1 MAKIPN
7 TQTGTI
13 GDHDHGTNDLLTVPA
28 GPPFPPLP
36 PWPNSLV
43 YFFGDASEMTGK
55 AHGGNDVLIGVAG
68 ASFRMVECGDAM
80 MMFDHTRGG
89 NDIIIGGA
97 GGANIP
103 CGDACE
109 IHDYARG
116 GNDLLIGGNGALNIL
131 VGDACQM
138 FEYGI
143 GGNDV
148 LIAGNGPGLNNMFGD
163 ASVFMSGHTRG
174 GNDTLISGNAVDNM
188 WGDGGTITGT
198 NVKTG
203 ADTFVFLQGNNAD
216 TIRDFRQTDHD
227 QIDVSAY
234 GFNDI
239 TDLAISDLG
248 SDTLIDFG
256 GGNRVT
262 LVGFADPSLL
272 SATDFVFA

>member
-1 MAKIPN
+1 MAKKPN
-7 TQTGTI
+7 DQNGTL

-36 PWPNSLV
+36 PWPDPLV
-43 YFFGDASEMTGK
+43 YFFGDASEMTGN
-55 AHGGNDVLIGVAG
+55 ARGGNDVLIGVAG

-131 VGDACQM
+131 VGDACRM
-138 FEYGI
+138 FDYGI

-148 LIAGNGPGLNNMFGD
+148 LIAGNGPGTNNMFGD
-163 ASVFMSGHTRG
+163 AAIFMYGHARG
-174 GNDTLISGNAVDNM
+174 GNDTLISGNSTDNM
-188 WGDGGTITGT
+188 WGDCPTISADVT
-198 NVKTG
+198 TG
-203 ADTFVFLQGNNAD
+203 ADTFVFKPGNNAD

-234 GFNDI
+234 GFAGIGDLNI
-239 TDLAISDLG
+239 TVG
-248 SDTLIDFG
+248 GGNTLIDFG
-256 GGNRVT
+256 GGNSVT
-262 LVGFADPSLL
+262 LVGFTGALTGS
-272 SATDFVFA
+272 DFMF